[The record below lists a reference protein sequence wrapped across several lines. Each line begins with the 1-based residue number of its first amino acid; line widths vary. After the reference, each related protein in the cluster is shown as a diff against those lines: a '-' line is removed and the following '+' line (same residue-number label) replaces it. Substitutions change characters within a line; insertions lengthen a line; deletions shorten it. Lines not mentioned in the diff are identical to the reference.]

1 MPKIFTEEERLALR
15 TAMFEKG
22 FELLKKE
29 GMTHMSVEKIT
40 AACNLGKSTFYN
52 FFDSKEDF
60 VTQLIEYRRSKAMQ
74 TVRDRLGSR
83 RKMTLSEGKQL
94 LRQMAS
100 SSDSIYR
107 YLKPEDIGKLQ
118 KNASYLHAPD
128 LEEESALL
136 AELFSYIEG
145 IRENPDYAMI
155 ANTMKMIALVTEEKE
170 MFHPEAYGRS
180 VDALYRILFEQI
192 FAEEAQ

>member
-83 RKMTLSEGKQL
+83 RKMSLSEGKQL
-94 LRQMAS
+94 LRRMAC

-180 VDALYRILFEQI
+180 VDSLYQILFELI
-192 FAEEAQ
+192 SAEDEQ

>member
-29 GMTHMSVEKIT
+29 GITHMSVEKIT

-83 RKMTLSEGKQL
+83 TKMSLSEGKQL
-94 LRQMAS
+94 LRQMAC

-170 MFHPEAYGRS
+170 MFHPEVYGRS
-180 VDALYRILFEQI
+180 VDSLYQILFELI
-192 FAEEAQ
+192 SAEDEQ